1 MLYYKIN
8 GTLLGMSIGSAL
20 GFPVSRLSRE
30 EIKKKLGACGVI
42 DYLPYLNHP
51 PGTVSP
57 DCDLSLSLMELLLD
71 KGDGTPDEIAE
82 AFKGRIVAWMREMV
96 KEGKVPKRSNLE
108 AAEKL
113 EDGFSWLESG
123 GYLSDSG
130 ELTRAIPIGVYYFD
144 REEDLVRVSI
154 RCSAITHK
162 SDISIAASVSLALA
176 ISLALR
182 DYTPY
187 ELVEEAVSMFYHISG
202 LKGGSLGNVF
212 SLIDRDED
220 GFDKEVGEDASPE
233 AVLLRTFYSFL
244 KFGKSFEKAVLSA
257 VNMSGPSEV
266 QGALTGAIVGS
277 CKTSKS
283 IPKKWIDR
291 LECKDKVDRISKE
304 MYRIL
309 MRRQVEE
316 GS

>member
-1 MLYYKIN
+1 MLYYKVN
-8 GTLLGMSIGSAL
+8 GALLGMSIGSAL
-20 GFPVSRLSRE
+20 GFPVSKLSRE
-30 EIKKKLGACGVI
+30 EIKKKLGACGVM

-57 DCDLSLSLMELLLD
+57 DCDLSLSLMELLLE
-71 KGDGTPDEIAE
+71 KGEETPDDIAD
-82 AFKGRIVAWMREMV
+82 AFKGRVVTWMKEMMR
-96 KEGKVPKRSNLE
+96 EGKVPKRSNLE
-108 AAEKL
+108 AAERL

-144 REEDLVRVSI
+144 REEDLVRVAI
-154 RCSAITHK
+154 RCSAITHE

-187 ELVEEAVSMFYHISG
+187 ELVEEAISMFYHISG
-202 LKGGSLGNVF
+202 LKKGSLGSVF
-212 SLIDRDED
+212 GLIDKEEDE
-220 GFDKEVGEDASPE
+220 FDKSVGEDPSPE
-233 AVLLRTFYSFL
+233 TVLLRTFYSFL
-244 KFGKSFEKAVLSA
+244 KFGESFEKAVLSA

-277 CKTSKS
+277 YKTSKN
-283 IPKKWIDR
+283 IPKRWIDR
-291 LECKDKVDRISKE
+291 LECRDKVNRISKE
-304 MYRIL
+304 MYRVL

-316 GS
+316 ES